1 MFVEIKLLN
10 NFPKLL
16 TYQVPEHLIS
26 KIAPGI
32 LVQVPLQNRIE
43 SGMVVKIVP
52 AKNFGFAIKE
62 IQEIY
67 QLPDD
72 VLYSSFIHKLAAY
85 HHIDVIDLLY
95 RMKSF
100 LGQEADLEEQ
110 ISAIHEKNVM
120 HVLTFEQEIAYQAI
134 VQDVVTQKYKVSC
147 LQGVTGSG
155 KTEVYKHLIQAAITD
170 NKSVILL
177 LPEVSLA
184 MRFEHLLK
192 ATFPEYT
199 LFGFHSGTSAS
210 LKKQVWNHLLQ
221 EKPCIIIGVHL
232 PILLPIKNVG
242 LIIVDEEHEAGY
254 QEKKHPRIHTR
265 DAAILRA
272 HHYQIPIV
280 LGSATP
286 SFSTLWNVKQ
296 KGWNYFELKQRFS
309 GNFPQM
315 QIVNLHDKKQRKHFW
330 ISDPLYKAMQD
341 RLAKKEQIIIFI
353 NRRGYS
359 FFVQCKSCGL
369 IPTCNQCSVSLTLH
383 KDHQLLCHYCGHI
396 KTFETHCFECKKD
409 EAVFLKKGVGTEQV
423 VTIIEKLFPYAKIA
437 RADMQTTSKKK
448 VWQETVENFAQG
460 KIDIL
465 VGTQT
470 VTKGYH
476 FPGVT
481 LVGVLWADLH
491 LHFPFYNAS
500 ETAFQQ
506 LIQVAGRAGRQSET
520 SLVIVQTLAHHEIF
534 SVLDERKYV
543 QFYEQELQS
552 RMLLGY
558 PPAAYLAEI
567 EIIGSQESIV
577 EDDAKKV
584 GNMLRD
590 CVEKNSLKVQIL
602 GPVPALVYCIK
613 NRWTQKIYVK
623 AALSKDLH
631 AAYQAIN
638 RNNVNSNIYFTPNPV
653 S

>member
-26 KIAPGI
+26 KIVPGI

-62 IQEIY
+62 IQGIY

-72 VLYSSFIHKLAAY
+72 SLYSSFIQKLAAY

-95 RMKSF
+95 RVKSF
-100 LGQEADLEEQ
+100 LGQESELEEQ
-110 ISAIHEKNVM
+110 IPLLHEKNVM
-120 HVLTFEQEIAYQAI
+120 HVLTSEQEAAFQGI
-134 VQDVVTQKYKVSC
+134 VQDVIAKQYKVTC

-155 KTEVYKHLIQAAITD
+155 KTEVYKHLIQAAITH

-184 MRFEHLLK
+184 MRFQHLLQ
-192 ATFPEYT
+192 ATFPEYA

-210 LKKQVWNHLLQ
+210 NKKQVWNHLLQ

-232 PILLPIKNVG
+232 PTLLPIKNVG
-242 LIIVDEEHEAGY
+242 LIIVDEEHESGY

-315 QIVNLHDKKQRKHFW
+315 QIVNLHDKKPRKHFW

-383 KDHQLLCHYCGHI
+383 NDYQLLCHYCGHT
-396 KTFETHCFECKKD
+396 KQFELHCFECKKD

-448 VWQETVENFAQG
+448 LWQETVEDFAQG

-506 LIQVAGRAGRQSET
+506 LIQVAGRAGRQSEH
-520 SLVIVQTLAHHEIF
+520 SLVIVQTLAGHEIF

-552 RMLLGY
+552 RILLGY
-558 PPAAYLAEI
+558 PPAQYLAEI
-567 EIIGSQESIV
+567 EIIGSEELVV
-577 EDDAKKV
+577 EEEAKKV
-584 GNMLRD
+584 RNMMREF
-590 CVEKNSLKVQIL
+590 VETKVLKVQIL

-613 NRWTQKIYVK
+613 NRWTQKIYLK

-631 AAYQAIN
+631 ATYQAIN
-638 RNNVNSNIYFTPNPV
+638 RDQLHSNVYFTPNPV

>member
-16 TYQVPEHLIS
+16 TYQVPEHLIA
-26 KIAPGI
+26 KIVPGI

-62 IQEIY
+62 IQDIY

-72 VLYSSFIHKLAAY
+72 SLYSSFIQKLAAY

-100 LGQEADLEEQ
+100 LGQEAELEEH
-110 ISAIHEKNVM
+110 IPSVHEKNVM
-120 HVLTFEQEIAYQAI
+120 HVLTSEQEIAYQAI
-134 VQDVVTQKYKVSC
+134 VQDVVVQKYKVSC

-155 KTEVYKHLIQAAITD
+155 KTEVYKHLIQAAITH

-192 ATFPEYT
+192 ATFPEYA

-210 LKKQVWNHLLQ
+210 LKKQVWNNLLQ

-232 PILLPIKNVG
+232 PTLLPIKNVG
-242 LIIVDEEHEAGY
+242 LVIVDEEHEAGY

-296 KGWNYFELKQRFS
+296 KGWNHFELKQRFS
-309 GNFPQM
+309 GNFPHM
-315 QIVNLHDKKQRKHFW
+315 QFVNLHDKKPRKHFW

-341 RLAKKEQIIIFI
+341 RLVKKEQIIIFI

-383 KDHQLLCHYCGHI
+383 NDYQLLCHYCGHT
-396 KTFETHCFECKKD
+396 KLFETHCFECKQD

-423 VTIIEKLFPYAKIA
+423 VTIIEKLFHYAKIA

-448 VWQETVENFAQG
+448 MWQETVENFAQG

-520 SLVIVQTLAHHEIF
+520 SLVIVQTLAQHEIF

-584 GNMLRD
+584 GSIIREFI
-590 CVEKNSLKVQIL
+590 EKNALKVQIL

-613 NRWTQKIYVK
+613 NRWTQKIYLK

-631 AAYQAIN
+631 AAYQAIDCA
-638 RNNVNSNIYFTPNPV
+638 VLQSSIYFTPNPV